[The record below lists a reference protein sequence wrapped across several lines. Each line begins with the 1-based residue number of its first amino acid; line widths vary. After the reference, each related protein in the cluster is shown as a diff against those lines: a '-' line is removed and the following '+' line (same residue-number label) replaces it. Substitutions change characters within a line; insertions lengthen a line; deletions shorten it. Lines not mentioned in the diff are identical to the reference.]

1 MKKNIIL
8 CVLVLSSMCVKA
20 QPKLDS
26 LDVLN
31 FMDGLVETHLRD
43 KHIAGATACVVKDGK
58 ILFAK
63 GYGFADEKKRIP
75 VVAGETLFRI
85 GSISKLFTWTSVMQL
100 VQQGKLD
107 LNKDIN
113 TYLKD
118 FQIPPTYKEPITLKH
133 LMTHSPGFE
142 DLILGLFA
150 RDSSQMKRLGEILSK
165 EMPARIKP
173 AGEVS
178 SYSNHGTG
186 IAAYIVE
193 QVSGMNWIDY
203 AEKNIINPLAM
214 TSTSFRQPLPGRLKN
229 YLSKGYSFSNGE
241 FKEKPFEYV
250 PLAPVGAASTTAVD
264 MANFMRAHL
273 QLGSFDGVTILD
285 TATSKLMQSPAFQHA
300 PNVNPMRYGFMD
312 MSQNGIEVIGHGGD
326 TFWFHSNM
334 ALLPEHNVG
343 LFISFNSEKGGG
355 TYMEV
360 LEAFMDRYFP
370 EKHPLKPV
378 VVVPESELQ
387 KFAGE
392 YRVNRYAHN
401 DFTKVAS
408 LMGRAQLSISDKT
421 KLKTIF
427 GEQVDYW
434 VPIDKLTFRKE
445 HSSDVIE
452 FKIGTDGSIQS
463 LFIGGLPIF
472 ALDKVSGVD
481 SSAIHFMILIV
492 SFIFIFLTLIGGPLK
507 FFIRKEYK
515 RELNSARKVPL
526 SARLT
531 SWLAA
536 LCFLIFF
543 VLFMFGLIDPN
554 EIVYGVPMMVKMAL
568 AFPLIGI
575 FFTLLVWYFVIMIWI
590 SRSGDVMDRLSYTSF
605 GIACSLLLWQLN
617 YWNLLG
623 YYY

>member
-8 CVLVLSSMCVKA
+8 FVLAICATFVKA

>member
-8 CVLVLSSMCVKA
+8 FVLVVSSMFVKA

-107 LNKDIN
+107 INKDVN

-118 FQIPPTYKEPITLKH
+118 FQIPATYKEPITLKH
-133 LMTHSPGFE
+133 LMTHSLGFE
-142 DLILGLFA
+142 DLVLGLFA
-150 RDSSQMKRLGEILSK
+150 RDSSKMRRLGEILSK
-165 EMPARIKP
+165 EMPARVRP
-173 AGEVS
+173 AGEVA

-193 QVSGMNWIDY
+193 QVSGMNWLDY

-214 TSTSFRQPLPGRLKN
+214 TSTSFRQPLPSRLKH
-229 YLSKGYSFSNGE
+229 YLSKGYTFSNGE
-241 FKEKPFEYV
+241 FIEKPFEYV
-250 PLAPVGAASTTAVD
+250 PLAPVGAASTTAID

-273 QLGSFDGVTILD
+273 QLGSFEGITLLD
-285 TATSKLMQSPAFQHA
+285 SATSKLMQSIAFQHA

-312 MSQNGIEVIGHGGD
+312 MSQNGVEVIGHGGD

-343 LFISFNSEKGGG
+343 LFISFNSEEGGG

-370 EKHPLKPV
+370 EKYPLKPV
-378 VVVPESELQ
+378 IVVPESELQ

-392 YRVNRYAHN
+392 YRVNRFAYK
-401 DFTKVAS
+401 DLTKVAS
-408 LMGRAQLSISDKT
+408 LMGRAQISISAKT
-421 KLKTIF
+421 KLKTTF

-445 HSSDVIE
+445 HNSDVIE
-452 FKIGTDGSIQS
+452 FKVGPDGAIQS

-472 ALDKVSGVD
+472 ALDKVFGVD
-481 SSAIHFMILIV
+481 SSTVHFMILIV

-531 SWLAA
+531 SWLSA

-543 VLFMFGLIDPN
+543 VLFMVGLANPN
-554 EIVYGVPMMVKMAL
+554 EIVYGVPVIVKIAL
-568 AFPLIGI
+568 AFPLVAI

-605 GIACSLLLWQLN
+605 GIACTLLLWQLN

>member
-8 CVLVLSSMCVKA
+8 FVLALCATFVKA

-113 TYLKD
+113 TYLKE

-165 EMPARIKP
+165 EMPARVKP

-186 IAAYIVE
+186 IAAFIVE

-273 QLGSFDGVTILD
+273 QLGLFDGVTILD

-312 MSQNGIEVIGHGGD
+312 MSQNGVEVIGHGGD

-343 LFISFNSEKGGG
+343 LFISFNSEEGGG
-355 TYMEV
+355 TYLEV

-370 EKHPLKPV
+370 EKYPLKPIIAV
-378 VVVPESELQ
+378 AESELQ

-392 YRVNRYAHN
+392 YRVNRYAYN

-421 KLKTIF
+421 KLKTTF

-445 HSSDVIE
+445 HNSDVIE
-452 FKIGTDGSIQS
+452 FKIGANGSVQT

-481 SSAIHFMILIV
+481 SSAVHFIILIV

-543 VLFMFGLIDPN
+543 VLFMFGLSDPN
-554 EIVYGVPMMVKMAL
+554 EMVYGVPMILKMAL

-590 SRSGDVMDRLSYTSF
+590 SRSGDVIDRLSYTSF
-605 GIACSLLLWQLN
+605 GIACTLLLWQLN